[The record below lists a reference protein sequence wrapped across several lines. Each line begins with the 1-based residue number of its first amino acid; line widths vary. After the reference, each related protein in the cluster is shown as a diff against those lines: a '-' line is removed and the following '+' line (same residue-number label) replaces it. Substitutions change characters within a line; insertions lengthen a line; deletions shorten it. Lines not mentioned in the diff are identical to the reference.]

1 MRLGIFGG
9 TFNPVHVGHLRVAEE
24 VREALDLEKVVF
36 VPSSIPPHKEL
47 DDDVEG
53 ARRLEI
59 VRMSIGDNPFFEV
72 SSYEVDRPGN
82 SYSIRTIEHFRGV
95 FGTIPVF
102 ILG

>member
-47 DDDVEG
+47 D
-53 ARRLEI
+53 
-59 VRMSIGDNPFFEV
+59 
-72 SSYEVDRPGN
+72 
-82 SYSIRTIEHFRGV
+82 
-95 FGTIPVF
+95 
-102 ILG
+102 